1 MTQATS
7 PSAVVSAAEMSAAVP
22 YAAEMPA
29 AVSCAA
35 ESPAAGS
42 CAAESPAAV
51 LFDMDGLLIDTE
63 PIWFDVETQLLA
75 EYDATWSSAD
85 HSQLVG
91 TSAAFASAFLSRRL
105 AGRLSPQ
112 EVAEI
117 VLARMVERLSR
128 TPPLQPGVRQL
139 VAELDGA
146 GVPRALVSSSA
157 RTLVDAARDVL
168 APLAFDVVVTG
179 DDVAHT
185 KPHPEPYLT
194 AAALLGVPSE
204 SCVALEDSPTGAAS
218 ANAAGAIV
226 VAVPSVTVI
235 APAQRR
241 VVVPSLEVV
250 DLPFLRGLFAAD

>member
-1 MTQATS
+1 MTQAS
-7 PSAVVSAAEMSAAVP
+7 SL
-22 YAAEMPA
+22 PA
-29 AVSCAA
+29 AARA
-35 ESPAAGS
+35 ELPAAMSYSAELPAPGS
-42 CAAESPAAV
+42 YDAELPAAV

-75 EYDATWSSAD
+75 EYGATWSTAD

-91 TSAAFASAFLSRRL
+91 TSAAFASDFLSRRM
-105 AGRLSPQ
+105 AGRLSPA

-117 VLARMVERLSR
+117 VLVRMAERLSR

-139 VAELDGA
+139 VAELDAA

-157 RTLVDAARDVL
+157 RILVDAARDAL

-194 AAALLGVPSE
+194 AAALLDVPSG
-204 SCVALEDSPTGAAS
+204 SCVVLEDSPTGAAS
-218 ANAAGAIV
+218 ANAAGAMV
-226 VAVPSVTVI
+226 VAVPSVVAI
-235 APAQRR
+235 AAAERR
-241 VVVPSLEVV
+241 VVVPSLEAV
-250 DLPFLRGLFAAD
+250 DLAFLRGLFAVD